1 MKKNLFT
8 IGFFALGL
16 SLIAQDLTYIGPDS
30 KLFISKGTL
39 LYSGGNFTVDS
50 NVDKAVENSGNIMIV
65 GDYKKGNSTGAAA
78 DGKEF
83 VNIYNGV
90 NDYGQ
95 VQILSTTGANTN
107 GLMTIQ
113 RPAAPTTYFGADFP
127 ISFPFKGG
135 ITNLMRS
142 FGKTTAD
149 FQGTCPIDVTCGN
162 RYNMSLFKWNNDK
175 IVGDAVA
182 SSETFKAGDYYFLN
196 MRAAAK
202 LQTAM
207 TGIIGYKGTPDPLA
221 YVATGISVIPS
232 MTEVAFSNLSYN
244 DWKAKRNS
252 YNEEYQSYLGRYNST
267 SKVYGKNVYRFGN
280 PYTSNINIS
289 GVDGTNAWLKIT
301 NAGVNRTLK
310 QAYTDQLVKD
320 FFITKRTSSYDITW
334 NPNTGSSST
343 STPTNG
349 YYTATFKDQDQTLG
363 AKQKFGLI

>member
-1 MKKNLFT
+1 M
-8 IGFFALGL
+8 GL

-349 YYTATFKDQDQTLG
+349 YYTATFNGTQWAG
-363 AKQKFGLI
+363 NP